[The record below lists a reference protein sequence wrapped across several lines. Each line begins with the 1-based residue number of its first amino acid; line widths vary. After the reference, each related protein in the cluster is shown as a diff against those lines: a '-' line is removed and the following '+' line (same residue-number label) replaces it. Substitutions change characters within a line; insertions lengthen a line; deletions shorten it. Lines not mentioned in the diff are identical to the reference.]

1 MAMIKSYT
9 ELRELLR
16 NFRTWGDETIY
27 DFNGIVH
34 LWLALLDNLQENA
47 LQAELEDINDSMTQS
62 QREFLAN
69 LAEYANRA
77 DNDD

>member
-1 MAMIKSYT
+1 MTTIKSYT

-16 NFRTWGDETIY
+16 NFHSWGDESIY
-27 DFNGIVH
+27 DFNGIFH

-47 LQAELEDINDSMTQS
+47 LQAELEAINDSMTQS

-69 LAEYANRA
+69 LAEYANR
-77 DNDD
+77 DN